1 MASVKTGDPAP
12 VFTLNDAQGR
22 AVSLAQFRGN
32 TVVLY
37 FYPKDET
44 AICTK
49 EACSFRDAY
58 ESFTAAGAV
67 VIGASSDSEADH
79 RAFAAH
85 HRLPFILLAD
95 PDGKVRTAYGVP
107 RTLGLLAGR
116 TTYVIDGEGMV
127 RHVFTAAFSA
137 QQHVDESL
145 AVVRR
150 LANPGAKAP

>member
-1 MASVKTGDPAP
+1 MTLKPGDSAP
-12 VFTLNDAQGR
+12 DFSLNDAQGR
-22 AVSLAQFRGN
+22 AVTLAQFRGR
-32 TVVLY
+32 TVVFY

-49 EACSFRDAY
+49 EACCFRDAY

-95 PDGKVRTAYGVP
+95 PQGKVRAAYGVP
-107 RTLGLLAGR
+107 RTLGLLPGR
-116 TTYVIDGEGMV
+116 STFVIDRGGVV
-127 RHVFTAAFSA
+127 RLVFTAAFSA
-137 QQHVDESL
+137 QKHADEAL
-145 AVVRR
+145 AAVKR
-150 LANPGAKAP
+150 LAAESAGTPP